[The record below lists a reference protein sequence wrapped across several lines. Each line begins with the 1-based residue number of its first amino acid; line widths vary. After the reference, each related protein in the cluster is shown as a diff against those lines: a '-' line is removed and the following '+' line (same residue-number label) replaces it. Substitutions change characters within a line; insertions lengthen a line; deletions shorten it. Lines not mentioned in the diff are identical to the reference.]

1 MTVEIRTLC
10 KQLTADRSELRVEL
24 VEQVVYNS
32 SKLRGA
38 VCAGVQGL
46 GYVSPGEQAT
56 TRRARQTTVSA
67 RLLFDGSRET
77 IV

>member
-1 MTVEIRTLC
+1 LGIHTLC
-10 KQLTADRSELRVEL
+10 KQLTADRSELGVEL

-32 SKLRGA
+32 SELGGA

-46 GYVSPGEQAT
+46 GYVLVPGEQAT
-56 TRRARQTTVSA
+56 TRRARQTMVSA